1 MKPIMLGCLHEPI
14 QFLCRS
20 CFFSPLLNKDSMTD
34 RIRDKSN
41 GGVTVF
47 APAKINLFL
56 AVTSK
61 RTDGYHELITVLA
74 KLGIG
79 DLVRIEKNT
88 LLKEPSLSCPG
99 FKELENRENLVLVAV
114 EKWLDRVGG
123 DRGYQIELRK
133 TIPPMSGLGGGS
145 SDAVSALLAMNEL
158 SDNQLSNSELKEL
171 AAEIGSDCPSF
182 LDEGICLAEGRG
194 EVINPIIASV
204 TDDLFGHEIF
214 LFRPSMG
221 LSTKEIYRE
230 LSQNS
235 TFSSLKWSKQRVDSW
250 SAGKL
255 PTEEFLHNDLKIPV
269 FQKYLFFQPLFDQIE
284 KAFGLKAL
292 LSGSG
297 SCCFAWL
304 PKNFDRLDKLKEMIE
319 LAWGDEAWVQ
329 KTHLIR

>member
-1 MKPIMLGCLHEPI
+1 
-14 QFLCRS
+14 
-20 CFFSPLLNKDSMTD
+20 MTV
-34 RIRDKSN
+34 RIKDKSN
-41 GGVTVF
+41 GEVTVF

-61 RTDGYHELITVLA
+61 RTDGYHELITVMA

-79 DLVRIEKNT
+79 DLIRIEKNT
-88 LLKEPSLSCPG
+88 QKKPSLSCPG
-99 FKELENRENLVLVAV
+99 FEELENRENLVLVAV

-133 TIPPMSGLGGGS
+133 AIPPMSGLGGGS

-194 EVINPIIASV
+194 EEISPIIASV

-221 LSTKEIYRE
+221 ISTTEIYQR
-230 LSQNS
+230 LAQNS
-235 TFSSLKWSKQRVDSW
+235 TYSSQNWAKEHVGAWSI
-250 SAGKL
+250 GEL
-255 PTEEFLHNDLKIPV
+255 PTEEFLHNDLEAPV
-269 FQKYLFFQPLFDQIE
+269 FKKYLFFQPLFDQIDKE
-284 KAFGLKAL
+284 FGLKCL

-297 SCCFAWL
+297 SCCFTCL
-304 PKNFDRLDKLKEMIE
+304 PKGLMD
-319 LAWGDEAWVQ
+319 
-329 KTHLIR
+329 

>member
-1 MKPIMLGCLHEPI
+1 
-14 QFLCRS
+14 
-20 CFFSPLLNKDSMTD
+20 MTD

-123 DRGYQIELRK
+123 SRISDRVEKEDSTYVWIGRREL
-133 TIPPMSGLGGGS
+133 
-145 SDAVSALLAMNEL
+145 DAVSALLAMNEL

-194 EVINPIIASV
+194 SN
-204 TDDLFGHEIF
+204 
-214 LFRPSMG
+214 
-221 LSTKEIYRE
+221 
-230 LSQNS
+230 
-235 TFSSLKWSKQRVDSW
+235 
-250 SAGKL
+250 
-255 PTEEFLHNDLKIPV
+255 
-269 FQKYLFFQPLFDQIE
+269 
-284 KAFGLKAL
+284 
-292 LSGSG
+292 
-297 SCCFAWL
+297 
-304 PKNFDRLDKLKEMIE
+304 
-319 LAWGDEAWVQ
+319 
-329 KTHLIR
+329 

>member
-1 MKPIMLGCLHEPI
+1 
-14 QFLCRS
+14 
-20 CFFSPLLNKDSMTD
+20 MTD
-34 RIRDKSN
+34 RIKDKSN

-133 TIPPMSGLGGGS
+133 AIPPMSGLGGGS

-194 EVINPIIASV
+194 EEISPIIASV

-221 LSTKEIYRE
+221 LSTTEIYQR
-230 LSQNS
+230 LAQNS
-235 TFSSLKWSKQRVDSW
+235 TYSSQNWAKVHIGAW
-250 SAGKL
+250 SAGEL
-255 PTEEFLHNDLKIPV
+255 PTEEFLHNDLETPV
-269 FQKYLFFQPLFDQIE
+269 FQKYLFFQPLFDQIDKE
-284 KAFGLKAL
+284 FGLKCL

-297 SCCFAWL
+297 SCCFTCL
-304 PKNFDRLDKLKEMIE
+304 PKGFDGLIELKGMIE
-319 LAWGDEAWVQ
+319 QAWGDECWVE
-329 KTHLIR
+329 KTYLIR